1 MKRFLGSLSFI
12 LVASFFAS
20 AFEGVVTVEFFSEE
34 MTNSGKVYIKDMKM
48 KLILQNQLGGT
59 NGYPIID
66 FSSQKA
72 IFVFIDNKYYMTL
85 PLDSIIKNLE
95 EDPLTLIESSD
106 VSEVLGY
113 KAKRF
118 YQILK
123 DKNLTVDAWATD
135 EEKLN
140 LNPFVGVQRL
150 GDEGIIVSKAAHF
163 LYKKGFTPLK
173 IVVISISLG
182 SLVYNSYT
190 IECYFF
196 THLSDRYYEKVFNDN
211 SHASFGYGVTFD
223 QKMMTLDV

>member
-1 MKRFLGSLSFI
+1 MKRFLVALSFI
-12 LVASFFAS
+12 LMASFLAS
-20 AFEGVVTVEFFSEE
+20 AFEGIVTVEFFSKE

-48 KLILQNQLGGT
+48 KLVPQNQLGGT

-85 PLDSIIKNLE
+85 PLDSMIKNLE

-106 VSEVLGY
+106 VSEILGY

-118 YQILK
+118 YQNVK
-123 DKNLTVDAWATD
+123 DKDLTVDAWATD
-135 EEKLN
+135 EENLN

-173 IVVISISLG
+173 IVVKDNKGNEIMKVEVKSVTKTEVKSKEFEIPSGYKSL
-182 SLVYNSYT
+182 SEY
-190 IECYFF
+190 IK
-196 THLSDRYYEKVFNDN
+196 EKN
-211 SHASFGYGVTFD
+211 
-223 QKMMTLDV
+223 KKLR

>member
-1 MKRFLGSLSFI
+1 MKRFLVSLSFI

-20 AFEGVVTVEFFSEE
+20 AFEGIVTVEFFLKE
-34 MTNSGKVYIKDMKM
+34 MTNSGKIYIKDMKM
-48 KLILQNQLGGT
+48 KLMPQNQLGGT

-85 PLDSIIKNLE
+85 PLDSMIKNLE
-95 EDPLTLIESSD
+95 EDPLTLMESSD

-118 YQILK
+118 YQSIK

-140 LNPFVGVQRL
+140 LNPFVGIQRL

-173 IVVISISLG
+173 IVVKDNKGNEIIKVEVKSVTKTEVKPKEFEIPSDYKSL
-182 SLVYNSYT
+182 SEY
-190 IECYFF
+190 IK
-196 THLSDRYYEKVFNDN
+196 EKN
-211 SHASFGYGVTFD
+211 
-223 QKMMTLDV
+223 KKLR

>member
-1 MKRFLGSLSFI
+1 MKRFLVSLSFI

-20 AFEGVVTVEFFSEE
+20 AFEGIVTVEFFSKE

-48 KLILQNQLGGT
+48 KLIPQNQLGGT

-66 FSSQKA
+66 FSSQRA

-85 PLDSIIKNLE
+85 PLDSMIKNLE

-118 YQILK
+118 YQSLK

-173 IVVISISLG
+173 IVVKDNKGNEIIKVEVKSVTKTEVKSKEFEIPSDYKSL
-182 SLVYNSYT
+182 SEY
-190 IECYFF
+190 IK
-196 THLSDRYYEKVFNDN
+196 EKN
-211 SHASFGYGVTFD
+211 
-223 QKMMTLDV
+223 KKLR

>member
-1 MKRFLGSLSFI
+1 MKRFLVALSFI
-12 LVASFFAS
+12 LMASFLAS
-20 AFEGVVTVEFFSEE
+20 AFEGIVTVEFFSKE

-48 KLILQNQLGGT
+48 KLVPQNQLGGT

-85 PLDSIIKNLE
+85 PLDSMIKNLE

-106 VSEVLGY
+106 VSEILGY

-118 YQILK
+118 YQNVK
-123 DKNLTVDAWATD
+123 DKDLTVDAWATD
-135 EEKLN
+135 EENLN

-150 GDEGIIVSKAAHF
+150 GDEGIIISKAAHF

-173 IVVISISLG
+173 IVVKDNKGNEIMKVEVKSVTKTEVKSKEFEIPSGYKSL
-182 SLVYNSYT
+182 SEY
-190 IECYFF
+190 IK
-196 THLSDRYYEKVFNDN
+196 EKN
-211 SHASFGYGVTFD
+211 
-223 QKMMTLDV
+223 KKLR

>member
-1 MKRFLGSLSFI
+1 MKRFLVALSFI
-12 LVASFFAS
+12 LMASFLAS
-20 AFEGVVTVEFFSEE
+20 AFEGIVTVEFFSKE

-48 KLILQNQLGGT
+48 KLMPQNQLGGT

-85 PLDSIIKNLE
+85 PLDSMIKNLE

-118 YQILK
+118 YQNVK
-123 DKNLTVDAWATD
+123 DKDLTDKDLTVDAWATD

-173 IVVISISLG
+173 IVVKDNKGNEIMKVEVKSVTKTEVKPKEFEIPSGYKSL
-182 SLVYNSYT
+182 SEY
-190 IECYFF
+190 IK
-196 THLSDRYYEKVFNDN
+196 EKN
-211 SHASFGYGVTFD
+211 
-223 QKMMTLDV
+223 KKLR

>member
-1 MKRFLGSLSFI
+1 MKRFLVALSFI
-12 LVASFFAS
+12 LMASFFAS
-20 AFEGVVTVEFFSEE
+20 AFEGIVTVEFFSKE
-34 MTNSGKVYIKDMKM
+34 MTNSGKVYIKDVKM
-48 KLILQNQLGGT
+48 KLIPQNQIGGT

-66 FSSQKA
+66 FSSQRA

-85 PLDSIIKNLE
+85 PLDSMIKNLE

-118 YQILK
+118 YQSLK

-173 IVVISISLG
+173 IVVKDNKGNEIIKVEVKSVTKTEVKSKEFEIPSGYKSL
-182 SLVYNSYT
+182 SEY
-190 IECYFF
+190 IK
-196 THLSDRYYEKVFNDN
+196 EKN
-211 SHASFGYGVTFD
+211 
-223 QKMMTLDV
+223 KKLR

>member
-1 MKRFLGSLSFI
+1 MKRFLVALSFI
-12 LVASFFAS
+12 LMASFLAN
-20 AFEGVVTVEFFSEE
+20 AFEGIVTVEFFSKE

-48 KLILQNQLGGT
+48 KLIPQNQLGGT

-66 FSSQKA
+66 FSSQRA

-85 PLDSIIKNLE
+85 PLDSMIKNLE
-95 EDPLTLIESSD
+95 EDPLILIESSD

-118 YQILK
+118 YQSLK

-140 LNPFVGVQRL
+140 LNPFVGIQRL

-173 IVVISISLG
+173 IVVKDNKGNEIIKVEVKSVTKTEVKPKEFEIPSDYKSL
-182 SLVYNSYT
+182 SEY
-190 IECYFF
+190 IK
-196 THLSDRYYEKVFNDN
+196 EKN
-211 SHASFGYGVTFD
+211 
-223 QKMMTLDV
+223 KKLR

>member
-1 MKRFLGSLSFI
+1 MKRFLVSLSFI

-20 AFEGVVTVEFFSEE
+20 AFEGIVTVEFFSKE

-48 KLILQNQLGGT
+48 KLIPQNQLGGT

-66 FSSQKA
+66 FSSQRA
-72 IFVFIDNKYYMTL
+72 IFVFIDDKYYMTL
-85 PLDSIIKNLE
+85 QLDSMIKNLE

-118 YQILK
+118 YQSLK

-173 IVVISISLG
+173 IVVKDNKGNEIIKVEVKSVTKTEVKPKEFEIPSGYKSL
-182 SLVYNSYT
+182 SEY
-190 IECYFF
+190 IK
-196 THLSDRYYEKVFNDN
+196 EKN
-211 SHASFGYGVTFD
+211 
-223 QKMMTLDV
+223 KKLR

>member
-1 MKRFLGSLSFI
+1 
-12 LVASFFAS
+12 
-20 AFEGVVTVEFFSEE
+20 
-34 MTNSGKVYIKDMKM
+34 MTNSGKVYIKDMKI
-48 KLILQNQLGGT
+48 KLIPQNQLGGT
-59 NGYPIID
+59 NGYLIID

-85 PLDSIIKNLE
+85 PLDSMIKNLE
-95 EDPLTLIESSD
+95 EDPLTLMESSD

-118 YQILK
+118 YQSIK

-140 LNPFVGVQRL
+140 LNPFVGIQRL

-173 IVVISISLG
+173 IVVKDNKGNEIIKVEVKSVTKTEVKPKEFEIPSDYKSL
-182 SLVYNSYT
+182 SEY
-190 IECYFF
+190 IK
-196 THLSDRYYEKVFNDN
+196 EKN
-211 SHASFGYGVTFD
+211 
-223 QKMMTLDV
+223 KKLR

>member
-20 AFEGVVTVEFFSEE
+20 AFEGIVTVEFFSKE
-34 MTNSGKVYIKDMKM
+34 MTNSGKVYIKDMKI
-48 KLILQNQLGGT
+48 KLIPQNQLGGT

-66 FSSQKA
+66 FSSQRA

-85 PLDSIIKNLE
+85 PLDSMIKNLE

-118 YQILK
+118 YQSLK

-163 LYKKGFTPLK
+163 LYKKGFIPLK
-173 IVVISISLG
+173 IVVKDNKGNEIIKVEVKSVTKTEVKPKEFEIPSGYKSL
-182 SLVYNSYT
+182 SEY
-190 IECYFF
+190 IK
-196 THLSDRYYEKVFNDN
+196 EKN
-211 SHASFGYGVTFD
+211 
-223 QKMMTLDV
+223 KKLR